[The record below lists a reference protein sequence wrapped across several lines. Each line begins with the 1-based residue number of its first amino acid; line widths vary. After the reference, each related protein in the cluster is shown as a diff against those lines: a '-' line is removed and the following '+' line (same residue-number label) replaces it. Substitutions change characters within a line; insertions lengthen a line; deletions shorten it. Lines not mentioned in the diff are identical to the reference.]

1 MSVRLFDYLL
11 QIVDTIMFPSFCV
24 RCEQWGEL
32 LCDKCYETVDFLYDQ
47 PSPQLAPLYLDQVIS
62 ACRYGGAIKALLKSL
77 KYQSVID
84 AGRLCG
90 RLLYHCTIIP
100 PVDCITSVPIHP
112 KRLRDRGFNQAQVIA
127 QTLATLADLPYQD
140 LLIRTVHGSHQASIK
155 SRNERLNHVANHFS
169 LNPSLSLPL
178 PNTILLIDDVL
189 TTGSTLNE
197 CARIVKANGCT
208 TAIGLTVARQA
219 S

>member
-1 MSVRLFDYLL
+1 MLFTKLL
-11 QIVDTIMFPSFCV
+11 NKVVFGILAPTYCV
-24 RCEQWGEL
+24 SCERWGEL

-47 PSPQLAPLYLDQVIS
+47 PPPQLAPLFLDTVIS

-112 KRLRDRGFNQAQVIA
+112 KRLRERGFNQAQVIA
-127 QTLATLADLPYQD
+127 QTLAALLNLPYQD
-140 LLIRTVHGSHQASIK
+140 LLIRTVHGSHQASIRSK
-155 SRNERLNHVANHFS
+155 DERLTHVSGHFR
-169 LNPSLSLPL
+169 LNPRSTTPIASSVL
-178 PNTILLIDDVL
+178 IIDDVL

-197 CARIVKANGCT
+197 CARIVKANGCKT
-208 TAIGLTVARQA
+208 VIGLTVARQA

>member
-1 MSVRLFDYLL
+1 MS
-11 QIVDTIMFPSFCV
+11 
-24 RCEQWGEL
+24 CEQWGEL

-47 PSPQLAPLYLDQVIS
+47 PPPQLAPLYLDQVIS

-77 KYQSVID
+77 KYQSVIE

-90 RLLYHCTIIP
+90 RLLYQTAVIP

-112 KRLRDRGFNQAQVIA
+112 KRLRERGFNQAQVIA
-127 QTLATLADLPYQD
+127 QTLAELVGLPYQD
-140 LLIRTVHGSHQASIK
+140 LLIRKVHGIHQASIQ
-155 SRNERLNHVANHFS
+155 SRDERLNHVTNHFAFNS
-169 LNPSLSLPL
+169 FLTSLP
-178 PNTILLIDDVL
+178 PKTVLLVDDVF

-197 CARIVKANGCT
+197 CARVLKANGCKKV
-208 TAIGLTVARQA
+208 IGLTVARQA

>member
-1 MSVRLFDYLL
+1 MLFIKLL
-11 QIVDTIMFPSFCV
+11 SKIVFGILAPTYCV
-24 RCEQWGEL
+24 SCERWGEL
-32 LCDKCYETVDFLYDQ
+32 LCDKCYETIDFLYEQ
-47 PSPQLAPLYLDQVIS
+47 PLPQLAPLYLDDVIS

-100 PVDCITSVPIHP
+100 NVDCITSVPIHP
-112 KRLRDRGFNQAQVIA
+112 MRLRERGFNQAQVIA
-127 QTLATLADLPYQD
+127 QTLAELVNTPYQD
-140 LLIRTVHGSHQASIK
+140 LLIRTIHGSHQASIQ
-155 SRNERLNHVANHFS
+155 SRDERLDHVVNHFS
-169 LNPSLSLPL
+169 LNPKLTSAIPK
-178 PNTILLIDDVL
+178 TILIIDDVL

-197 CARIVKANGCT
+197 CARIVKVNGCKT
-208 TAIGLTVARQA
+208 VIGLTVARQA

>member
-1 MSVRLFDYLL
+1 MLFIKLL
-11 QIVDTIMFPSFCV
+11 SKVVFGILSPTFCV
-24 RCEQWGEL
+24 YCEKWGEL
-32 LCDKCYETVDFLYDQ
+32 LCDKCYETVDFLYYQ
-47 PSPQLAPLYLDQVIS
+47 PPPLLTPLYLDQVIS

-90 RLLYHCTIIP
+90 RLLYHCTIYP

-112 KRLRDRGFNQAQVIA
+112 KRLRERGFNQAQVIG
-127 QTLATLADLPYQD
+127 QTLATLSNIPYHN
-140 LLIRTVHGSHQASIK
+140 LLIRTIHGTHQASIQ
-155 SRNERLNHVANHFS
+155 SREVRLSHVANHFS

-178 PNTILLIDDVL
+178 PRMILLIDDVF

-197 CARIVKANGCT
+197 CARVLKTNGCRT
-208 TAIGLTVARQA
+208 VIGLTVARQA